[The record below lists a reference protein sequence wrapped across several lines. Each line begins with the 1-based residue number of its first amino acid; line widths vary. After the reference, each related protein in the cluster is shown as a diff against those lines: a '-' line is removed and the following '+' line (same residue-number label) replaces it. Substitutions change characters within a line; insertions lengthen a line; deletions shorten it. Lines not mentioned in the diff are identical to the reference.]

1 MRPYGTVQY
10 RTVRGHRYIFILS
23 GYLHRMD
30 CIIALILLL
39 CDIHL
44 LSLCTHPAAIGP
56 SQLPL
61 ISQASCIFRFFLA
74 PPIPDSR
81 LAIGLC
87 LRTNLCYSCPWKLTR
102 PRQAETTGGVC
113 LLAEMNAASPFMFAA
128 TSEALV
134 RDLYKLYRPSRAG
147 QICMIKC
154 LYPRLHRV
162 GLPVR
167 TTVLTSAADS
177 RWLLS

>member
-1 MRPYGTVQY
+1 VCKRTKERPAGGTKAVRRGNPRPAEDNNGRERDGREKEKESEREAEVEGRRAGWYGQVSLARSGSDRCGEPRRLAGSVTVPGIGRDEGLHVCLRMVPY

-61 ISQASCIFRFFLA
+61 ISQASCIFLYLPLLPSA
-74 PPIPDSR
+74 AHSR
-81 LAIGLC
+81 LSL
-87 LRTNLCYSCPWKLTR
+87 SDWP
-102 PRQAETTGGVC
+102 
-113 LLAEMNAASPFMFAA
+113 
-128 TSEALV
+128 
-134 RDLYKLYRPSRAG
+134 
-147 QICMIKC
+147 
-154 LYPRLHRV
+154 
-162 GLPVR
+162 LP
-167 TTVLTSAADS
+167 AH
-177 RWLLS
+177 